1 MTVDYLIV
9 GAGVAGTTAAESIR
23 ARDPQGSIALVGDE
37 PHRLY
42 SRVML
47 PMVVDGR
54 IPAEKAYLKG
64 EEWYASTKVEFL
76 RGRRVS
82 KLDGTAHR
90 ATLDDGTVIEFG
102 KALIATGGRPK
113 RLDVPGHNLAGVHR
127 LQTIE
132 DAVGIRD
139 EMSPHP
145 TLSQFGRGESD
156 IPPSLGGRQGGL
168 RAVVIG
174 GGFIALEFVNGFM
187 HYNVPVTVCLRG
199 KKFWEHRLDA
209 IGAALLEK
217 HLIGK
222 GVRIIP
228 EAAPLAFLG
237 NDKVEGVKLSNGKT
251 IPCTSV
257 GVGIGLEPNFHF
269 AENILKTKRGISADE
284 YLETSRAGIF
294 AAGDISEFNDLIA
307 GHAHVLGNWF
317 NAREQGRAA
326 GANMAGAHEPYKQ
339 VSSYSISALGMNV
352 AFVGDVGSDGN
363 ELIARGDGVT
373 SYASLMLRDG
383 KLRGGVFLN
392 RVADRAPILE
402 LIKTGKDI
410 SGFKK
415 ELAGEN
421 FDLKKL
427 LA

>member
-1 MTVDYLIV
+1 MTVDYLII

-54 IPAEKAYLKG
+54 IPTEKAYLKG
-64 EEWYASTKVEFL
+64 EDWYVSTKVEFL

-90 ATLDDGTVIEFG
+90 ATLDDGTAIEFT

-113 RLDVPGHNLAGVHR
+113 RLDVPGHDLSGVHR

-132 DAVGIRD
+132 DAAGIRD
-139 EMSPHP
+139 SVAGP
-145 TLSQFGRGESD
+145 
-156 IPPSLGGRQGGL
+156 
-168 RAVVIG
+168 AVVIG

-209 IGAALLEK
+209 TGAALLEK
-217 HLIGK
+217 HLTGK

-237 NDKVEGVKLSNGKT
+237 NEKVEGVKLSNGET
-251 IPCTSV
+251 IACTSV
-257 GVGIGLEPNFHF
+257 GIGIGLEPNFHF
-269 AENILKTKRGISADE
+269 IENVLKTKRGIASDE
-284 YLETSRAGIF
+284 YLETSAAGIF

-326 GANMAGAHEPYKQ
+326 GANMAGAHEPYHQ

-352 AFVGDVGSDGN
+352 AFVGDVGSEGH
-363 ELIARGDGVT
+363 EVIARGDGIT

-392 RVADRAPILE
+392 RVADRAPVLE
-402 LIKTGKDI
+402 LIKTGKDV
-410 SGFKK
+410 SNFKK
-415 ELAGEN
+415 ELADEN